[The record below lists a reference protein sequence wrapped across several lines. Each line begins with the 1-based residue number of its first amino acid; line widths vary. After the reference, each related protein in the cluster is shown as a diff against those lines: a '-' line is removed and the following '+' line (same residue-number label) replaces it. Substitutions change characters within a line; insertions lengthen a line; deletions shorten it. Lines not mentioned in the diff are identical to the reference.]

1 MGIKTKKENKNK
13 DVINKNI
20 KVVYKQKDRSAKEF
34 YIALLF
40 FLTK

>member
-1 MGIKTKKENKNK
+1 MGMKTKKENENE

-20 KVVYKQKDRSAKEF
+20 KVVYKQRDGSVKEF
-34 YIALLF
+34 YITLLF